1 MRKYTPRK
9 NLVSYI
15 GIKPQKVMPL
25 RTSPKSRFLQVYGK
39 LCAIET
45 RLKKFRPPLWKF
57 LATPLESRHWYLT
70 ADLYY
75 ITHYIEGYSTKVQPL

>member
-57 LATPLESRHWYLT
+57 LATPLVYFI
-70 ADLYY
+70 D
-75 ITHYIEGYSTKVQPL
+75 K